1 MTQPTL
7 KKQNNKMRR
16 FEQFC
21 QLTTLHGYSY
31 LQSENNSIALK
42 IFWLVIIM
50 IMTCTVLML
59 LVWNTNKFL
68 EFKTIATIETL
79 SAPLNVSLLN
89 DIKALNSKV
98 IHATH

>member
-1 MTQPTL
+1 MTQPAL

-50 IMTCTVLML
+50 IMTCSVLML

-79 SAPLNVSLLN
+79 SAPLNVSLPN

>member
-1 MTQPTL
+1 MTQPAL

-79 SAPLNVSLLN
+79 SAPLNVSFVN